1 MSESTIPP
9 APPGWNKT
17 ISELVAETTSG
28 LRKSVGPYEI
38 EWARDYE
45 RSLLPADVRF
55 PKEGDLYE
63 ALQDVQIDY
72 LTSWAAPFTG
82 SGKGILKKG
91 ERIRAMGKPVDT
103 RPISIYL
110 EAVDY
115 PALEGRMVPESDRND
130 EIYCGFY
137 FSVKTLDLN
146 RKFKLVE

>member
-91 ERIRAMGKPVDT
+91 ERIRAMGKPVD
-103 RPISIYL
+103 
-110 EAVDY
+110 
-115 PALEGRMVPESDRND
+115 
-130 EIYCGFY
+130 
-137 FSVKTLDLN
+137 
-146 RKFKLVE
+146 

>member
-1 MSESTIPP
+1 MSKSAIPP

-17 ISELVAETTSG
+17 ISDLVAETTSG
-28 LRKSVGPYEI
+28 LRKSIGPHET

-55 PKEGDLYE
+55 PSEGDVYE

-82 SGKGILKKG
+82 GDKGLLKGG
-91 ERIRAMGKPVDT
+91 ERIRVMSKTID
-103 RPISIYL
+103 RPISTYL

-115 PALEGRMVPESDRND
+115 AALENRMVPESDRNN
-130 EIYCGFY
+130 EQYCGFY

-146 RKFKLVE
+146 RKFKLVR